1 MWGRHSKRLKAEM
14 PCQGMSFKW
23 LVWLRC
29 LGMAAG
35 EWLNMSWHGEVCR
48 YCSLEALSRE
58 SHWSGLGFGQGVQRS
73 GVLSHCFL
81 MQGSEAE
88 HAIYITSLAKSQVI
102 IIYVDLKI
110 HMACTHHGSG
120 EWCRHHCTVNEC
132 RCHLQHCS
140 RWTWLEDKVGTLYS
154 CYLQRCPSI
163 SLKITK
169 NSPDFFSQFPLTVTG
184 LFKDQHDNF
193 DYATP
198 NAIRLW
204 LKHMWTKDWEVFF
217 VCANGFCYYRSLR
230 CFFFGVPQA
239 FASIGRS
246 SFCDNP

>member
-88 HAIYITSLAKSQVI
+88 HAIYNSFLSQVSSDHYLCGFENPYGLHPPRQWWVMSTSLYSQWMSLPSATLQSMNMAWGQGGYLVQLLPPKMSI
-102 IIYVDLKI
+102 HFPWKLLKI
-110 HMACTHHGSG
+110 HPTSSS
-120 EWCRHHCTVNEC
+120 N
-132 RCHLQHCS
+132 
-140 RWTWLEDKVGTLYS
+140 
-154 CYLQRCPSI
+154 
-163 SLKITK
+163 SL
-169 NSPDFFSQFPLTVTG
+169 
-184 LFKDQHDNF
+184 
-193 DYATP
+193 
-198 NAIRLW
+198 
-204 LKHMWTKDWEVFF
+204 
-217 VCANGFCYYRSLR
+217 
-230 CFFFGVPQA
+230 
-239 FASIGRS
+239 
-246 SFCDNP
+246 